1 MSTVLTQEEIP
12 DGRCII
18 FFFKHEFMVKDA
30 EKLQRE
36 TILKIFA
43 NKKCV
48 SSILQDQTQ
57 QATKVLAGI

>member
-1 MSTVLTQEEIP
+1 MLPLHSRAAPSVEAHHHVNSP
-12 DGRCII
+12 DTGRNSGGRCII

-43 NKKCV
+43 NNKK
-48 SSILQDQTQ
+48 IF
-57 QATKVLAGI
+57 

>member
-1 MSTVLTQEEIP
+1 
-12 DGRCII
+12 
-18 FFFKHEFMVKDA
+18 MVKDT

-36 TILKIFA
+36 TILKIFV

-57 QATKVLAGI
+57 QATKVVAGI